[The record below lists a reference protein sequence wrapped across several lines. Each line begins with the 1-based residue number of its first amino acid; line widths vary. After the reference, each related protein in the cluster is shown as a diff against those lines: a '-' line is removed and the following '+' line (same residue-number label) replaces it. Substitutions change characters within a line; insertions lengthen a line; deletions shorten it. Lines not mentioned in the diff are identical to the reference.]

1 MVGGLARWWVV
12 GGLAGWWLGGRLGGS
27 AGGLAR
33 WWVLR
38 GVRRL
43 IGGRLTPNLLKKCK
57 SYTHRVQLIQ
67 DVKIFHTFAH
77 VLTQYQ
83 FFLPLNSI
91 LLMAKSKSFF
101 GLRSGSTKSHT
112 YQILHGEQVTKD
124 RVYRVANPKTRAQM
138 SQRALFANAV
148 KFYKHSLRAFFKFA
162 FEDKKQNESEYNA
175 FMRHNVSAS
184 LILNKSAVESKNFP
198 AIGAEWMLT
207 QGQLPNIDTR
217 FLTDIVEGTSVEWPV
232 VVFEGESEVATTLGG
247 LSALFINAYGLQ
259 GGDIITL
266 VHVDSRAENIYDE
279 DPINAPQWRIS
290 QFKLN
295 TTSETLITEVLGS
308 NAKVVNHEGVGLCL
322 EFGYVPDPMYAGAAT
337 CVVSRVTPAGTL
349 VSDSYLKNN
358 SIAGYMVEAS
368 KEQSYVD
375 GALNSWG
382 STGEAIL
389 QGALAYEEHTSPAPV
404 FTGFQG
410 MDVTLGDVSRMTV
423 TAIGEHLNSDAIEG
437 QENLVIVQGSDLN
450 NVDPSKI
457 SVTTSMGTMTFA
469 GVATDAQY
477 GMYWRFNVGTDVSQ
491 ARVFYDGTELFIVF

>member
-1 MVGGLARWWVV
+1 
-12 GGLAGWWLGGRLGGS
+12 
-27 AGGLAR
+27 
-33 WWVLR
+33 
-38 GVRRL
+38 
-43 IGGRLTPNLLKKCK
+43 
-57 SYTHRVQLIQ
+57 
-67 DVKIFHTFAH
+67 
-77 VLTQYQ
+77 
-83 FFLPLNSI
+83 
-91 LLMAKSKSFF
+91 MAKSKSFF

-184 LILNKSAVESKNFP
+184 LILNKSAVDSKNFP

-279 DPINAPQWRIS
+279 EPINAPQWRIS
-290 QFKLN
+290 QFKLD
-295 TTSETLITEVLGS
+295 TTSEALITEVLGV

-349 VSDSYLKNN
+349 VSDSYLRNN

-389 QGALAYEEHTSPAPV
+389 QGALAYEEPATPV
-404 FTGFQG
+404 APEFVGFRG
-410 MDVTLGDVSRMTV
+410 MGNTL
-423 TAIGEHLNSDAIEG
+423 SDASA
-437 QENLVIVQGSDLN
+437 QNLSDVGGDLSQGPDAGNTNFVIVLGSSLEGFDASKLTITTEDEN
-450 NVDPSKI
+450 KPSFGGLKRDEVYGYYMQI
-457 SVTTSMGTMTFA
+457 SVPSAYDPTSTMVFA
-469 GVATDAQY
+469 
-477 GMYWRFNVGTDVSQ
+477 
-491 ARVFYDGTELFIVF
+491 YDGATIFSV